1 VAVVGSD
8 VAAARVVAFDAR
20 THGRSRVSRASALVS
35 HQTLLSRGIPVY
47 EQLQHVDRLLG
58 RKRLYFVGA
67 PLDIKDGDGMMVRP
81 VVFVY

>member
-1 VAVVGSD
+1 V
-8 VAAARVVAFDAR
+8 
-20 THGRSRVSRASALVS
+20 

-58 RKRLYFVGA
+58 RKRLHFVGA